1 MITENMVRQE
11 VDAQYTTPIGGGGC
25 YSVQGWTL
33 ASLVYTREFR
43 TRTSEYLQYS
53 CSSA

>member
-1 MITENMVRQE
+1 MITEKVVRHQ

-33 ASLVYTREFR
+33 ASLVYTCEFR
-43 TRTSEYLQYS
+43 TRTSQS
-53 CSSA
+53 